1 MNDGFVLWP
10 RDANIDAFWKLL
22 NEIHPSFKFTVEK
35 RKYSC
40 EQNFDTFVQVLNFLD
55 VSIILHQNGQLETDI
70 FLKETNSHDYL
81 IYFSHHQEHKK
92 QNLPYNLPKRI
103 IVFVSNQEKMNEKLS
118 ELKTWL
124 L

>member
-1 MNDGFVLWP
+1 M
-10 RDANIDAFWKLL
+10 
-22 NEIHPSFKFTVEK
+22 HPSFKFTVEK

-92 QNLPYNLPKRI
+92 QNLPYNLPKWI
-103 IVFVSNQEKMNEKLS
+103 IVFVSNQQKMNEKLS